1 MSELGKYEL
10 LLEPLSL
17 SLLELL
23 CLGRARA
30 DPVRRRRS
38 MLALK
43 KIILRWKIE
52 LIWLLEVL
60 NLKMCS
66 DEICWIVDIQF
77 N

>member
-10 LLEPLSL
+10 SLELESLSL
-17 SLLELL
+17 SLL
-23 CLGRARA
+23 CFGRARA